1 MGALSGEVIE
11 EGNQKSETS
20 AINKRKPYAVWN
32 VGGRGYKLK
41 LTTQSIIN
49 LEDKLGMNLL
59 NVISSTDDGS
69 IPALKVMLLITHQA
83 MQKYEHGIKEMDVIE
98 LFDKYQDEGG
108 TQMTFMT
115 DVFFPIYQVSG
126 FFSQAQTE
134 SMDKRLENAKEMM

>member
-1 MGALSGEVIE
+1 MGALSGEIIE
-11 EGNQKSETS
+11 DGNQKSETS
-20 AINKRKPYAVWN
+20 AVNKRKPYAIWSVD
-32 VGGRGYKLK
+32 GREYKLK

-49 LEDKLGMNLL
+49 LEDKLGTNLL
-59 NVISSTDDGS
+59 NVISSTDNGS
-69 IPALKVMLLITHQA
+69 IPALKVMLLIAHQA
-83 MQKYEHGIKEMDVIE
+83 MQKYEHGIKESDVID
-98 LFDKYQDEGG
+98 LFDKYQNDGG

>member
-11 EGNQKSETS
+11 EGSQKAETS
-20 AINKRKPYAVWN
+20 ATNKRKPYAVWN
-32 VGGRGYKLK
+32 VGGRDYKLK